1 MRTYGDHNGTSG
13 ITAFDFGTDCFGEE
27 YIDIEYASG
36 GVYTYLKKNV
46 GEVNFLNMKVLALEG
61 EGLNS
66 FINKNVRGRG
76 TRQVAEVKPVPAELV
91 TITLM
96 TTSAV
101 AVELLS
107 EVLKKTD
114 VNYKV
119 S

>member
-1 MRTYGDHNGTSG
+1 MRTYGDYNGTSG
-13 ITAFDFGTDCFGEE
+13 ITAFDFGTDCSGEE

-46 GEVNFLNMKVLALEG
+46 GEVNFLKMKVLALEG

-76 TRQVAEVKPVPAELV
+76 TRRIAEVKPVPAELV

-101 AVELLS
+101 AEKLLT
-107 EVLKKTD
+107 EVLTKAGVD
-114 VNYKV
+114 YKV